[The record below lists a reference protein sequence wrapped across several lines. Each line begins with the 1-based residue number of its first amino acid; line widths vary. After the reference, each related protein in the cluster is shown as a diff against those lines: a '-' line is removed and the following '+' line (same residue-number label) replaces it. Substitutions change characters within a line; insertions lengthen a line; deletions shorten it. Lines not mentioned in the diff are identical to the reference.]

1 MTAVTM
7 GHNLWVVPRP
17 RFGDGESCICDFRI
31 EKRRHRCRR
40 GLCQRYD
47 PTGGSPAG
55 GQRFRRLRP
64 PGVFVHLVLRHS
76 SIWMLR
82 HHVRGHGF
90 DHFIPGLRGELLIT
104 RPTEVAASRFQ
115 GKHSFSRIASDGG
128 ATCVPDSR
136 PLLVIAA
143 RSGLL
148 HIVIAARP

>member
-1 MTAVTM
+1 M
-7 GHNLWVVPRP
+7 
-17 RFGDGESCICDFRI
+17 
-31 EKRRHRCRR
+31 
-40 GLCQRYD
+40 CQRD
-47 PTGGSPAG
+47 DRTGGSRAVRL
-55 GQRFRRLRP
+55 RFRRSSPL
-64 PGVFVHLVLRHS
+64 PGVVVVHLVLRHS